1 MVPVAKRRDRGGR
14 RPALE
19 HDMDEWSDLI
29 DETARGR
36 DVECAPA
43 YASLVS
49 ELAASTGV
57 NKGVAAKIIFALGIN
72 RNVNEAAA
80 LLGRP
85 PTLADIVVAYRIA
98 PTLRDREAP

>member
-1 MVPVAKRRDRGGR
+1 MVLVAKRRDRGGR

-19 HDMDEWSDLI
+19 QDMDQWGELI
-29 DETARGR
+29 AETAGDR

-43 YASLVS
+43 CSSLVS

-57 NKGVAAKIIFALGIN
+57 NKAVAAKIILVLGID

-98 PTLRDREAP
+98 ATLRDREAP

>member
-1 MVPVAKRRDRGGR
+1 MEKWG
-14 RPALE
+14 
-19 HDMDEWSDLI
+19 HLI
-29 DETARGR
+29 AETARGR

-43 YASLVS
+43 CASLVS
-49 ELAASTGV
+49 ELAANTGV
-57 NKGVAAKIIFALGIN
+57 NNGVAARIISVLGID